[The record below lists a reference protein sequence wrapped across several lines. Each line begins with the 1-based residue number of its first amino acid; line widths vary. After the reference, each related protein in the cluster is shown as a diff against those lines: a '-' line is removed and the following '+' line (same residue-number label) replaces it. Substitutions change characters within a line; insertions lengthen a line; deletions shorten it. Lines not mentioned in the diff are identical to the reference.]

1 MKVATFNAN
10 SIRARL
16 PHITAWLEKESPN
29 ILCLQETRVEDNL
42 FPKSAFE
49 ELGFHVVFR
58 GEKAR
63 NGVAIVSKDPLDTF
77 SFGFNGSRRDETR
90 MVIGAVYGI
99 TIVNTYVPQ
108 GVAPGTEQFE
118 YKLDFFQSLL
128 DFFKNNFT
136 PENPILLAGDFNVA
150 LAPED
155 VYNHESLYGHVGH
168 HPDEIKAVEAIKE
181 WGFQDVF
188 RIHHKGSGHYTF
200 WDYRIKNA
208 VKRKMGWRIDHLWAT
223 YPLAKKSTKA
233 WIDVDSRLLE
243 KPSDHT
249 YLIAQFNL

>member
-1 MKVATFNAN
+1 MKVATFNTN

-16 PHITAWLEKESPN
+16 PHITAWLDKESPD

-42 FPKSAFE
+42 FPKAAFE
-49 ELGFHVVFR
+49 ELGFYVVFR
-58 GEKAR
+58 GQKAR
-63 NGVAIVSKDPLDTF
+63 NGVAIVSKNPLDNF
-77 SFGFNGSRRDETR
+77 SFGFDESQRDGTR
-90 MVIGAVYGI
+90 LIISSVKGI

-118 YKLDFFQSLL
+118 YKLDFLKSLL
-128 DFFKNNFT
+128 DFFEKNFSPNDS
-136 PENPILLAGDFNVA
+136 ILWAGDFNVA
-150 LAPED
+150 PAPED
-155 VYNHESLYGHVGH
+155 VYNHEHLYGHVGH
-168 HPDEIKAVEAIKE
+168 HPDEIQSVETLKQ

-188 RIHHKGSGHYTF
+188 RLHNQGPEHYTF

-208 VKRKMGWRIDHLWAT
+208 VKRKMGWRIDHIWAT
-223 YPLAKKSTKA
+223 RPLAEKSTKA

-249 YLIAQFNL
+249 YLTVQFDL